1 MNEYLSK
8 SNDALCEMRL
18 VVEGAIVLYEDEATP
33 LYNMA
38 LKAEMPAA
46 AAAFDII
53 GRALVSLRENII
65 LMDEACR
72 KEIEKQA
79 VKSNN

>member
-1 MNEYLSK
+1 MNDYVSK
-8 SNDALCEMRL
+8 TKDILCEMRL

-38 LKAEMPAA
+38 LKAEMNEA

-53 GRALVSLRENII
+53 GRALFSLRQNII
-65 LMDEACR
+65 TMDEACR
-72 KEIEKQA
+72 QEAIKK
-79 VKSNN
+79 V